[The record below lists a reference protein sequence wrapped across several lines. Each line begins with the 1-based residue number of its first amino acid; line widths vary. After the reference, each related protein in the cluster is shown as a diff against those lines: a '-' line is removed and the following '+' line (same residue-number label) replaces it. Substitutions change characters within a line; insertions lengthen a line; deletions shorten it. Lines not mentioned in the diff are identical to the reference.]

1 MKPSHHLDDAT
12 LVSFSAG
19 ALPLALSL
27 VVAAHLEVCAE
38 CRRRQVHAERIGG
51 LLLEHNDETVA
62 LPNAGARAAMLARLD
77 DVAAATDDAPSLPVP
92 TPVTPKVVALPHADP
107 DLLPRSVQPYFGERI
122 SALRWRWL
130 APGVRCMRALGE
142 ADSSDGSLLLLKVSP
157 GFSMPVHTH
166 GNSELTLVL
175 QGAYGDE
182 LGRFGPGD
190 MADIDSDTEHQPIAE
205 VGGPC
210 ICLAATDAPLRF
222 RHWAPRLLQPLFRI

>member
-12 LVSFSAG
+12 LVSYSAG

-27 VVAAHLEVCAE
+27 VVAAHLDVCAE
-38 CRRRQVHAERIGG
+38 CRRRYAHAERIGG
-51 LLLEHNDETVA
+51 LLLDHNEETVA
-62 LPNAGARAAMLARLD
+62 LPSATARAAMLERLE
-77 DVAAATDDAPSLPVP
+77 APASGPGSAAPSNQASPAAS
-92 TPVTPKVVALPHADP
+92 KVVALPHADP

-130 APGVRCMRALGE
+130 APGVRCIRALGE
-142 ADSSDGSLLLLKVSP
+142 ADSNDGSLLLLKVSP

-175 QGAYGDE
+175 QGAYRDE

-190 MADIDSDTEHQPIAE
+190 MADIDLDTEHQPVAE
-205 VGGPC
+205 NSGPC